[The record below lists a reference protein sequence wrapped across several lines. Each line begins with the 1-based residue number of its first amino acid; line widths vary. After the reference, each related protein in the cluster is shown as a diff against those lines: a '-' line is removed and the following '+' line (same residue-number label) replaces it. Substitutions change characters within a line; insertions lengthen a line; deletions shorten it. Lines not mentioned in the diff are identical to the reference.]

1 MRTLVIGGTG
11 NISTATVR
19 TLVDRGEDVTLYN
32 RGRTQSETVSGCRT
46 IIGNRYDH
54 SAFEAQMA
62 DAGTFDCVVD
72 MIGYDPE
79 DVRSLIRAFK
89 GRTAQVI
96 FCSTVDVYTKPART
110 YPIVEGAERSP
121 SPAFPYAYKKAVCE
135 RLLEEAHD
143 RGDFAVTLIRPA
155 QTYNDS
161 QGPLSLIGTGTH
173 FLKRIRQGR
182 PIIVLGDGTSFWGA
196 AHRDDVGPTFAA
208 AIGNTCAY
216 GKAYHVTAEEVFT
229 WEQLYQTVAD
239 VMGAPPIDFVHI
251 PTDLLGRM
259 APKAAAWSVVNFHYN
274 NIFDNTAAK
283 LDLDFRYTIPWAE
296 GVRRMVAWHDARGS
310 IDTSPDDP
318 LYNKIVDVWR
328 MLGESACR
336 EMASLDA

>member
-1 MRTLVIGGTG
+1 M
-11 NISTATVR
+11 
-19 TLVDRGEDVTLYN
+19 
-32 RGRTQSETVSGCRT
+32 
-46 IIGNRYDH
+46 
-54 SAFEAQMA
+54 
-62 DAGTFDCVVD
+62 
-72 MIGYDPE
+72 
-79 DVRSLIRAFK
+79 
-89 GRTAQVI
+89 
-96 FCSTVDVYTKPART
+96 
-110 YPIVEGAERSP
+110 
-121 SPAFPYAYKKAVCE
+121 
-135 RLLEEAHD
+135 
-143 RGDFAVTLIRPA
+143 
-155 QTYNDS
+155 
-161 QGPLSLIGTGTH
+161 SLIGTGHH
-173 FLKRIRQGR
+173 FLKRIRR
-182 PIIVLGDGTSFWGA
+182 SKPIIVLGDGTSFWGA

-208 AIGNTCAY
+208 AIGKHLCY
-216 GKAYHVTAEEVFT
+216 GKAYHVTADEVFT
-229 WEQLYQTVAD
+229 CWERFTGAVAD

-336 EMASLDA
+336 EMATLDA